1 LVIACRREGL
11 GEIGLYVTPPRQEID
26 LDKTFKEEGL
36 VPTGKV
42 FVYFKGGG
50 VGGEGKKEKKK
61 KKKLSQDEM
70 IKKMMGLK

>member
-1 LVIACRREGL
+1 MNGHIARTNEANVLVLTPPLAIACRREGL

-50 VGGEGKKEKKK
+50 GGGGG
-61 KKKLSQDEM
+61 
-70 IKKMMGLK
+70 I